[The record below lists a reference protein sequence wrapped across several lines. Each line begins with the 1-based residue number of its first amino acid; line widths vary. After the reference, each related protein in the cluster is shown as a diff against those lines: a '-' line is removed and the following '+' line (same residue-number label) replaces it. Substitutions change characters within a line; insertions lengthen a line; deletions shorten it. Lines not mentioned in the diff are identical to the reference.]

1 MNWRIKRVISIRV
14 GCFAVAYREVW
25 VRHECSYLEWGGNYQ
40 SKHCTL
46 IIYMTK
52 SKCNNASKIIKYLK
66 LEWQRFIISF

>member
-40 SKHCTL
+40 PNIVH
-46 IIYMTK
+46 
-52 SKCNNASKIIKYLK
+52 
-66 LEWQRFIISF
+66 